1 MIMPQIN
8 LNRTVSL
15 MKHMFQISNN
25 AEMEILLVLLR
36 GKTHLREISRTI
48 NLSPATVLR
57 KLSEL
62 ADNGIVDYVKEGKN
76 NVYSIK
82 NNLMA
87 KQAVYRAENYKLT
100 KLLKKYPEL
109 SIILE
114 DVSRKIKDEVV
125 ILFGSYAKFS
135 ANKESDIDIY
145 VETKDNSLRKDL
157 KSINSKINGKIGEFD
172 IDSLLI
178 KEIIKNHVILRGAEK
193 FYDKTKFFE

>member
-1 MIMPQIN
+1 
-8 LNRTVSL
+8 